1 MARIAQRNGW
11 FPTFRVIDEDARLDP
26 LPAHAMK
33 RSTIL
38 CLALLGACRAS
49 EPPTHY
55 GFIARLGTDTVSIE
69 NVVRR
74 ADTLVSDEVD
84 RFPRVRRRHTRIVLS
99 PDGSI
104 RHLEMDIRTPSE
116 PSAQRLRHVVV
127 DVDGEDVQITKKDSS
142 GVRNTTLH
150 TDGKRLVEGHLEQM
164 YSLTD
169 LYFAAA
175 LRRANSTKLAAGD
188 SVPVN
193 QFYIDREFD
202 RFPLGSGIVRPLPG
216 PKAELRHDW
225 LSGWADATFDSA
237 YHMLTYSG
245 ARSTYKVEVQRL
257 ADSVNVAAIGE
268 RFTAQEAANGM
279 KQLSVRDTARA
290 TIGAATFQVDYGRPL
305 ARGRVLLG
313 NILPYD
319 RVWRTGANAATQFTT
334 SARIV
339 IGNMPLPAGTYT
351 LWTVPRA
358 NGKADLIVNRQSGQ
372 WGTGYDARFDLG
384 SQHFT
389 TAVLAAPVEKFA
401 ISIVPS
407 DANHGTMIM
416 EWGTFRWTIP
426 IEVL

>member
-1 MARIAQRNGW
+1 
-11 FPTFRVIDEDARLDP
+11 
-26 LPAHAMK
+26 MK
-33 RSTIL
+33 ASVAAL
-38 CLALLGACRAS
+38 CLLLAGCTHDQPAQ
-49 EPPTHY
+49 HY
-55 GFIARLGTDTVSIE
+55 GFIARLGNDTVSVE
-69 NVVRR
+69 SVMRR

-116 PSAQRLRHVVV
+116 PPGQRLRHVVA
-127 DVDGEDVQITKKDSS
+127 DVDGQSITITKKDST
-142 GVRNTTLH
+142 GVRNIPLR
-150 TDGKRLVEGHLEQM
+150 TDGKRLVEAQLPQM

-175 LRRANSTKLAAGD
+175 LRRADSTKLPAGD

-216 PKAELRHDW
+216 HKAELRHDW

-257 ADSVNVAAIGE
+257 SGSVNVEAIGE
-268 RFTAQEAANGM
+268 RLANAEAASGF

-290 TIGAATFQVDYGRPL
+290 SIGAATFEVDYGRPL
-305 ARGRVLLG
+305 ARGRVLIG
-313 NILPYD
+313 NILPID

-334 SARIV
+334 STRVV
-339 IGNMPLPAGTYT
+339 IGSMPLPPGMYT

-358 NGKADLIVNRQSGQ
+358 NGKADLIVNRQTGQ
-372 WGTGYDARFDLG
+372 WGTEYDPRFDLG
-384 SQHFT
+384 LQHFET
-389 TAVLAAPVEKFA
+389 SVLKAPVEKFT
-401 ISIVPS
+401 ISIVPLEGKFG
-407 DANHGTMIM
+407 NLIM
-416 EWGTFRWTIP
+416 EWGTFRWTIQ
-426 IEVL
+426 IEVR